1 MKISAKGRYALVAMT
16 HLAQNFNSDTPI
28 TIMSISNKFGI
39 SKIYL
44 EQVFSLLKH
53 ERLVNSIKGSQGGY
67 QLARKPSE
75 ITVYN
80 IFSAS
85 ESSLMESTLSDSTFQ
100 ELNKAINDCVYSP
113 LDEQIFEFLKS
124 VTLEDILNALSKE
137 MNTSSMMYFI

>member
-44 EQVFSLLKH
+44 EH

>member
-16 HLAQNFNSDTPI
+16 HLAQSFNSDTPI

-44 EQVFSLLKH
+44 EQVFSILKH
-53 ERLVNSIKGSQGGY
+53 EKLVKSIKGSQGGY
-67 QLARKPSE
+67 QLTRKPSE

-80 IFSAS
+80 ILSAS

-100 ELNKAINDCVYSP
+100 ELNKAIDNCVYFP
-113 LDEQIFEFLKS
+113 LDKKIIEFLES